1 MKTTVLCLLIA
12 FFCFFITV
20 IVERKLIP
28 FLSNKAKQPIY
39 EDGPNW
45 HIKKTGTPTMG
56 GLAFIL
62 SVISVF
68 ALLCLYLFFFKKNT
82 TLTISILIALLF
94 SAANAMIGIID
105 DLTKLRKKENAGIT
119 PLQKL
124 GLQLILAVIFLMARK
139 HFFNDS
145 TILEFSF
152 GSFDIGFFYYPL
164 AIILILGIINC
175 ANLTDGVDGLASCVA
190 ATIGLSFCLITPSF
204 LESVKFVG
212 SAMLGAGIGFL
223 LFNRHP
229 ARVFMGDTG
238 SLFLG
243 ALAVAGAFTLNSPF
257 AIILLGGVYVIE
269 GISVILQVIF
279 FKLTGRRLFKMSPL
293 HHHLEKCGYSEN
305 KICLIAILTTVLTS
319 LLSILIF
326 KI

>member
-1 MKTTVLCLLIA
+1 MKNTILCLLIA

-20 IVERKLIP
+20 IIERSLIP
-28 FLSNKAKQPIY
+28 YLSKKAGQPIY
-39 EDGPNW
+39 AEGPNW
-45 HIKKTGTPTMG
+45 HMKKAGTPTMG

-62 SVISVF
+62 SISIVF
-68 ALLCLYLFFFKKNT
+68 ILLFLYLFFLKKSSKVAV
-82 TLTISILIALLF
+82 SILIILIF
-94 SAANAMIGIID
+94 SIANAAIGILD

-139 HFFNDS
+139 HFFND
-145 TILEFSF
+145 TTVLNFSF
-152 GSFDIGFFYYPL
+152 GSFDVGLFYYPL

-190 ATIGLSFCLITPSF
+190 AIIGLSFCLVTPLL
-204 LESVKFVG
+204 LESAKYVG
-212 SAMLGAGIGFL
+212 SAMLGTSAGFL

-229 ARVFMGDTG
+229 ARIFMGDTG

-243 ALAVAGAFTLNSPF
+243 ALAVSGAFTFVNPF

-269 GISVILQVIF
+269 GISVILQVVL

-305 KICLIAILTTVLTS
+305 KICLIAIFTTVLTS
-319 LLSILIF
+319 FLSVLIF